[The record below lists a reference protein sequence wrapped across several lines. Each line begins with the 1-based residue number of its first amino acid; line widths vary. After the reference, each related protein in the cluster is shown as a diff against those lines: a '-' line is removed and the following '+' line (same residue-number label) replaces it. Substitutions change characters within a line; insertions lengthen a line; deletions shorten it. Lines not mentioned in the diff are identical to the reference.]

1 MGDVYGT
8 TQQRLSLRS
17 LNTFSGQWPEQ
28 RIWLCP
34 KGNTVYQR
42 GVFSVPVICV
52 ALVRAQHP
60 RLRPFVPR
68 TVGYYHCRIS
78 LRVLTQGSQGF
89 HHILSKEWYNEGG
102 LAVLQPTSCRAS
114 TSVMYHC
121 GNSGEQPLMWA
132 ISYEVHVVSI
142 LDCKVRPSFRDNCS
156 GSCAPHSI
164 KDHAEHLIG
173 IFEYNAP
180 EADVDR
186 RWPLLEKR

>member
-17 LNTFSGQWPEQ
+17 LNTFSRQLFEQ
-28 RIWLCP
+28 RIWPRP
-34 KGNTVYQR
+34 KGSTEYQR
-42 GVFSVPVICV
+42 RVLSGPMICV

-60 RLRPFVPR
+60 RLQPFVPR
-68 TVGYYHCRIS
+68 TVDYYNCRIS
-78 LRVLTQGSQGF
+78 FCTLTKGF
-89 HHILSKEWYNEGG
+89 QCVHNILSKEWYNEGG

-114 TSVMYHC
+114 TSVVYHC
-121 GNSGEQPLMWA
+121 GNSGEQPLMRA

-142 LDCKVRPSFRDNCS
+142 LDCKIRPSFRDNCS

-173 IFEYNAP
+173 VLEYNAP

-186 RWPLLEKR
+186 RWSSLEKR

>member
-1 MGDVYGT
+1 M

-28 RIWLCP
+28 RIWLRP

-42 GVFSVPVICV
+42 GVFSVPVIYV

-68 TVGYYHCRIS
+68 IVGYHHHRIS
-78 LRVLTQGSQGF
+78 LYVLTKGYDCCYN
-89 HHILSKEWYNEGG
+89 ILSKEWYNEGG
-102 LAVLQPTSCRAS
+102 LAVLQSTSCRAS
-114 TSVMYHC
+114 TSMMYHC
-121 GNSGEQPLMWA
+121 SNFGEQPLVRA
-132 ISYEVHVVSI
+132 ISYEVHVFSI
-142 LDCKVRPSFRDNCS
+142 LGCKVRPPFRNNCS

-173 IFEYNAP
+173 ILEYNAP
-180 EADVDR
+180 KADVDR
-186 RWPLLEKR
+186 RWSSLEKR